1 MENDD
6 FTSFEWEIRKDSAYF
21 LVIFLLQQHVSDES
35 VFIISQFKRKIS
47 IQRTIFIT
55 MKSDYT
61 SDCYKSVSWTIC
73 DTSVEDL
80 IKRRAEFN
88 FSINS

>member
-1 MENDD
+1 MMENDD

-35 VFIISQFKRKIS
+35 VFIISQFKRKIARNVPS
-47 IQRTIFIT
+47 ILIP

-61 SDCYKSVSWTIC
+61 SDCYKS
-73 DTSVEDL
+73 DL
-80 IKRRAEFN
+80 
-88 FSINS
+88 